1 MSTLTKCDECGGVV
15 GMAGGMVFV
24 VKAPYIV
31 DAEFARPFL
40 DDTQAILVIDC
51 FPRFPLPCDAEG
63 AQGFEP

>member
-1 MSTLTKCDECGGVV
+1 
-15 GMAGGMVFV
+15 MAGGMVFV